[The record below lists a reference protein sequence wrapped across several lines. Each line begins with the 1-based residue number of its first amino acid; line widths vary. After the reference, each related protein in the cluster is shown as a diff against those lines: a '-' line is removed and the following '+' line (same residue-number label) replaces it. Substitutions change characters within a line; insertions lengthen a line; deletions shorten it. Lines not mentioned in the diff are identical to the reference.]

1 MLNGQIVLVTGASRG
16 IGNAIALTLGGAGAT
31 VIGTATSEEGA
42 DNISKIFS
50 ESDILGKGMKL
61 NVTDNDQITS
71 VLKAVTDEYGAVDVL
86 INNAGITRDN
96 ILVRM
101 KEEEW
106 DDIINTNLS
115 SVYRMSKA
123 VLRGMIKKRSGRIIS
138 ITSVVGA
145 MGNAGQSNYAAAK
158 AGIMGFTK
166 SLARE
171 VGARGITVNA
181 VAPGFIDTDM
191 TSSLADDHKAALLS
205 QVPIKRLETPE
216 EIADKLYDDPE
227 LHWVVLMVN
236 NITDRYH
243 QWPMNNRQF
252 LAHIAARYD
261 NVDATHHYEIYQSSG
276 DTAIKIDIGI
286 SNVDT
291 DGDTISDAVLVTNRE
306 YEESKQDT
314 IRNIQLLD
322 PQYLEQFVEE
332 FESLVSDTED

>member
-16 IGNAIALTLGGAGAT
+16 IGQAIALTLGRTGAT

-71 VLKAVTDEYGAVDVL
+71 VLKAVTEEYGAVDVL

-171 VGARGITVNA
+171 VGVRGITVNA
-181 VAPGFIDTDM
+181 IAPGFIETDM
-191 TSSLADDHKAALLS
+191 TDNLPEDQKAALAS
-205 QVPIKRLETPE
+205 QIPMGRLGTVDEV
-216 EIADKLYDDPE
+216 AKA
-227 LHWVVLMVN
+227 VL
-236 NITDRYH
+236 
-243 QWPMNNRQF
+243 F
-252 LAHIAARYD
+252 LASESGSYITAQTLHINGGMYT
-261 NVDATHHYEIYQSSG
+261 V
-276 DTAIKIDIGI
+276 
-286 SNVDT
+286 
-291 DGDTISDAVLVTNRE
+291 
-306 YEESKQDT
+306 
-314 IRNIQLLD
+314 
-322 PQYLEQFVEE
+322 
-332 FESLVSDTED
+332 